1 MRDRRFD
8 LLIALGIFA
17 VALAVYNATLTP
29 SLSYKSPDG
38 NELATVP
45 YILGLA
51 HSPGYPLYTWLGK
64 LFTFIPI
71 GDVAHRMNLM
81 SAVLGAAGA
90 ALLYAIVH
98 LITGNRL
105 ASAFAALLFA
115 FSRTFWSQCVIA
127 EVYAPN
133 AFMLALTVWLL
144 LKWAEGTEG
153 NEGKS
158 LPSPFSSRVFFLAF
172 AFIFG
177 LSLGTHLSNLA
188 FAPAFALFVLLV
200 DWRMVKRPW
209 TLLGGAAMFAL
220 GCLQFLWLPYKAATL
235 NDPLM
240 LRHAPNTLEGI
251 YRYTLGAFPEF
262 KFAFPLPAIP
272 DRIVLYLHLLRQQFG
287 LAGIL
292 LGLYGMW
299 GMLFRD
305 TKKFYLFITMYL
317 AHVFFFVQYRAFDI
331 DVFFIPA
338 HLVYAIFIGYGV
350 CQLIGYIRR
359 LGKGK
364 LWPAALN
371 AGVALLFCLAIAG
384 EVRANWEANDCSH
397 DTAIGDFYQNA
408 FEMLPQ
414 GSVLVGRG
422 GVFGYDMFYWRLV
435 YNLRPDVLIP
445 MLEGPKPSPK
455 ELAGR
460 EVYTT
465 QRFAPGGRRRGPWSP
480 PPGLLDPEAWYVP
493 VLVGQSSPG
502 MGRHELVLYRV
513 CEEPPRLMVETA
525 QPQHAVGKR
534 LGGLELVGYD
544 LDRQGVEPGG
554 RFRLTLYW
562 RVLRPER
569 ALIVTLLGEERLEA
583 HELGFGNLQRY
594 VQEFHPPRD
603 AIVVEDYFVVVPS
616 LTPRGPQTL
625 KVGLMEPLRPGKGD
639 GTILEAIEL
648 TSILVDS

>member
-1 MRDRRFD
+1 MGANGVRETIRRNWLD
-8 LLIALGIFA
+8 VIIALGILA

-38 NELATVP
+38 NELATIP
-45 YILGLA
+45 YTLGLA

-90 ALLYAIVH
+90 ALLYAIVR
-98 LITGNRL
+98 LITGNRP

-133 AFMLALTVWLL
+133 AFMLALSVWLL
-144 LKWAEGTEG
+144 LKWAKGTEA
-153 NEGKS
+153 
-158 LPSPFSSRVFFLAF
+158 FFLAF
-172 AFIFG
+172 AFVYG

-200 DWRMVKRPW
+200 DWRIVKRPW
-209 TLLGGAAMFAL
+209 ALLGGAAMFAL

-240 LRHAPNTLEGI
+240 LRHAPTTLEGI

-287 LAGIL
+287 LMGIL

-299 GMLFRD
+299 EMLFRD
-305 TKKFYLFITMYL
+305 TRKFYLFITMYL
-317 AHVFFFVQYRAFDI
+317 AHVIFFVQYRAFDI
-331 DVFFIPA
+331 DVFFVPA
-338 HLVYAIFIGYGV
+338 HLVYAIFIGYGA
-350 CQLIGYIRR
+350 CRLMGYIRELGRESKGR
-359 LGKGK
+359 L
-364 LWPAALN
+364 WQTVLN
-371 AGVALLFCLAIAG
+371 AGVALLLCLTIVE
-384 EVRANWEANDCSH
+384 EVRANWEANDCSR
-397 DTAIGDFYQNA
+397 DTAIGDFYRNA

-414 GSVLVGRG
+414 GSVLIGRG

-435 YNLRPDVLIP
+435 YNLRPDVIMP
-445 MLEGPKPSPK
+445 MLERPRPSPQ

-465 QRFAPGGRRRGPWSP
+465 QRFAPGGRRAGPWAP
-480 PPGLLDPEAWYVP
+480 PPGLLDPDAWYVP
-493 VLVGQSSPG
+493 ILVGQSSPG
-502 MGRHELVLYRV
+502 VGRRELVLYRV
-513 CEEPPRLMVETA
+513 NEEPPRLVVETA
-525 QPQHAVGKR
+525 HPQHVVGKR

-544 LDRQGVEPGG
+544 LDRLGVEPGG

-569 ALIVTLLGEERLEA
+569 ALVVTLLGEERLEA

-594 VQEFHPPRD
+594 VREFHPPRD

-616 LTPRGPQTL
+616 QTPRGPQTL
-625 KVGLMEPLRPGKGD
+625 RVGLMEPLRPGKED
-639 GTILEAIEL
+639 RAVLEAIEL
-648 TSILVDS
+648 ISIFVDS